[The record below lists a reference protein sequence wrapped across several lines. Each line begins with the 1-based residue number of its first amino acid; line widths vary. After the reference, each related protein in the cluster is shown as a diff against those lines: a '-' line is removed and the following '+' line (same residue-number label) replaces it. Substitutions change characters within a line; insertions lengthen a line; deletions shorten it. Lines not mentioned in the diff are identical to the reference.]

1 MNEITS
7 RLAETPLVQR
17 IKQLEK
23 ILDANPDLNSLT
35 LKLKS
40 IQKQMVNAK
49 EFQQKKQYEVYKEEY
64 DKLYAEIL
72 DFPFVEEYLDLLEEA
87 NDILLNLT
95 NLIETKIN
103 KTLEEA

>member
-23 ILDANPDLNSLT
+23 ILDANPDLNSLI

-64 DKLYAEIL
+64 DKLYEEIL

-95 NLIETKIN
+95 NMIETKIN